1 MDRSPDSVRLQIDT
15 ARRKNLKAFKLCAD
29 PWWMDDL
36 AHNGRLL
43 LDPRE
48 EAGPDARIIV
58 DAQLAYRT
66 AEEGLSL
73 IPLLLEA
80 GVWFL
85 EAPLSLDDYPG
96 PRPHGRPRIDLGVG
110 DLGLTHVL
118 EFIEIMD
125 HGGADICQPDISQVG
140 GFTGILIIAAAAGD
154 RHKRV
159 ITHGYKTKVE
169 IAANLNFLAAHP
181 EEDLLEYSLSSSPC
195 AGRPPS
201 STSHRVRWLRPRS
214 QGPQP
219 RRQPRSLHRR
229 EVSLAPT
236 AALRSTESSSA
247 SPATP
252 ASPSASPRVSR

>member
-1 MDRSPDSVRLQIDT
+1 MDRSPDGVRLQIDT
-15 ARRKNLKAFKLCAD
+15 ARRKNLKALKLCAD

-48 EAGPDARIIV
+48 EAGPEARIIV

-118 EFIEIMD
+118 EFIEMMD

-140 GFTGILIIAAAAGD
+140 GFTA
-154 RHKRV
+154 
-159 ITHGYKTKVE
+159 
-169 IAANLNFLAAHP
+169 
-181 EEDLLEYSLSSSPC
+181 SLKSPPPRTTATSASSLT
-195 AGRPPS
+195 A
-201 STSHRVRWLRPRS
+201 TRPRS
-214 QGPQP
+214 RSPQTSTSLPPIPKRISSSTPSAP
-219 RRQPRSLHRR
+219 RPALGDHHRALPIESDGCVRVPKAPSLG
-229 EVSLAPT
+229 VSLDPCIVAKYRWP
-236 AALRSTESSSA
+236 
-247 SPATP
+247 PQQP
-252 ASPSASPRVSR
+252 